1 MSTGPL
7 LMYGG
12 TFDPVHRGHLAL
24 AESVLRLFEDAELR
38 LVPCADPPHREPP
51 EASAADRA
59 VMLRIAFAAISAAV
73 VDERELG
80 RAGPSYSVDTLA
92 GLREECGAD
101 RSLILVLGVDAANG
115 LRGWH
120 RCTELPRLAHLVVV
134 ERPGCVLDTDVP
146 GLGWRW
152 SEHAD
157 ALAAAP
163 SGLAFRHRVA
173 VSDASSTAV
182 RAALRAGE
190 CSPGSLHHGVARY
203 IVQHRLYA

>member
-1 MSTGPL
+1 MSAGPL
-7 LMYGG
+7 LVYGG
-12 TFDPVHRGHLAL
+12 TFDPVHRGHVAL
-24 AESVLRLFEDAELR
+24 AESVLCVFEGAELR
-38 LVPCADPPHREPP
+38 LVPCADPPHRDPP

-59 VMLRIAFAAISAAV
+59 VMLRIAFAGMAPAV

-80 RAGPSYSVDTLA
+80 RKGPSYSVDTLA
-92 GLREECGAD
+92 ELREECGPE

-115 LRGWH
+115 LDSWH
-120 RCTELPRLAHLVVV
+120 RCAELSQLANLLVV
-134 ERPGCVLDTDVP
+134 ERPGCALDADVA

-152 SEHAD
+152 ADRAD
-157 ALAAAP
+157 ALAAGPA
-163 SGLAFRHRVA
+163 GWVFRHRVT

-190 CSPGSLHHGVARY
+190 CSPASLHHGVARY